1 MKQSSF
7 RLLPIS
13 LAISAALSTNYAISA
28 ESTQQNAEQD
38 VEIIQVRGIRSSLNE
53 AMSIKKDAASIQDS
67 IVAEDLGK
75 FPDQNVAESLQR
87 ITGVMIDRTNG
98 EGSKITVRGMGPQF
112 NSVKVNN
119 RTLATTE
126 QGREFDFQSLP
137 SELISGADVIKASR
151 ANIAEGSLGAYV
163 NVNTARPL
171 NSPGLHAAG
180 SVTLTDNDLAD
191 DMGTKLSAIVSNT
204 FLDDTFG
211 VLLGVSH
218 SKATNRIDAATTNRW
233 GNFFATDHGARDTSG
248 NLIVDRDINNDG
260 QIADGS
266 KNFLAADG
274 SILPNEREIV
284 RHPGRATYSLD
295 TEERERTSLNFTAQ
309 WQANEDIVHTFDLLH
324 SDLSRQ
330 SDSSGMQIPLQSN
343 GTWED
348 LVVSDN
354 FTVLEATKRGSK
366 IDGLPIQR
374 GQDSK
379 TLALG
384 LNSTY
389 YLGKWTIETDFAY
402 SKAESDP
409 RVNEMTFHYVNHSD
423 HGNDQTS
430 PFPDPFTNPDAAIQF
445 ARDYYA
451 GLTDY
456 KDEQIKG
463 ATTDTFTSADGTVV
477 NGDFITVNN
486 HGDILS
492 ITDTTIDYTD
502 PAAVRSWWTDIK
514 HNELEDTVK
523 EAKLDAQY
531 ELDSG
536 VMQSLDIGIAYT
548 DREKTNNL
556 FQVPQGCFDPNARV
570 GVPNVLTE
578 ESLGRALTAEEAKI
592 NDFINRNT
600 LETGNTCNDHDL
612 TDSLFSINNSN
623 FLADESGNFPRNFTL
638 INDIEAFK
646 AEMGQIRNQEVGS
659 ANDWTTEVARPT
671 ASVINT
677 EETLALYAQLNLE
690 GEAEYFGWSGNV
702 GLRYV
707 DTKTSSTGHTKFVQ
721 DIVFRSS
728 TVNDGTIVD
737 ITYDENQPRTFGTD
751 YSHVLP
757 SANFNF
763 NFNNGFYI
771 KTAAAKVI
779 TRPAIED
786 TGVNRTLPDS
796 TRLDQY
802 ITKRQNPELK
812 PYEATQ
818 FDLSFEYY
826 EDNGNAYSAGLFY
839 KDISTFVST
848 QSFKEDS
855 GYAFPDFNGNTQT
868 LFEEYSAPTNRS
880 GGTVE
885 GFELAALHFFDYLPG
900 WLSGFGIQANYTYTK
915 AEDKNSAREEAEAAA
930 LAGVTNVQLAGGG
943 LEGFSENAYNLIAFY
958 DNDGFQARL
967 AYNWRDNYLKHRQ
980 GPVSGANGMPQHVED
995 YGQFDFSTSYDINET
1010 LTIRAEAI
1018 NLTNENIIEYADIR
1032 ERVTLV
1038 QYSGRRF
1045 QVGVSAKF

>member
-1 MKQSSF
+1 MKHIGKF
-7 RLLPIS
+7 KALPLSI
-13 LAISAALSTNYAISA
+13 AVASALCSTYTIA
-28 ESTQQNAEQD
+28 QD
-38 VEIIQVRGIRSSLNE
+38 TSDEVEVIQVRGIKSSLNE
-53 AMSIKKDAASIQDS
+53 AMSLKQGAASIQDS
-67 IVAEDLGK
+67 IVAEDIGK

-87 ITGVMIDRTNG
+87 ISGVMIDRTNG

-112 NSVKVNN
+112 NAVKVNN

-126 QGREFDFQSLP
+126 QGREFDFQAIP

-171 NSPGLHAAG
+171 NTPGFHGVG
-180 SVTLTDNDLAD
+180 SFSLTNNDLAD
-191 DMGTKLSAIVSNT
+191 DMGSKLSAIASNT
-204 FLDDTFG
+204 FLDDTVG
-211 VLLGVSH
+211 LLIGVSH

-233 GNFFATDHGARDTSG
+233 GSFFATDHNARDTSG

-266 KNFLAADG
+266 NNFLAADG
-274 SILPNEREIV
+274 SVLPNEREIV

-295 TEERERTSLNFTAQ
+295 TEERERTSVNFTAQ
-309 WQANEDIVHTFDLLH
+309 WQANEDTVHTFDLLH
-324 SDLSRQ
+324 ADLSRQ
-330 SDSSGMQIPLQSN
+330 ADSSGMQIPLQSS

-354 FTVLEATKRGSK
+354 FTVLEATKRGTK
-366 IDGLPIQR
+366 LDGLPIQR

-389 YLGKWTIETDFAY
+389 YVGKWNIETDFSY

-409 RVNEMTFHYVNHSD
+409 RVNEMTFHYVNSSD
-423 HGNDQTS
+423 HGTNQTS
-430 PFPDPFTNPDAAIQF
+430 PFPNPYTDPDGAIQF

-456 KDEQIKG
+456 KDGLIKG
-463 ATTDTFTSADGTVV
+463 VTTDDFIDANGNLV

-502 PAAVRSWWTDIK
+502 PSAVRSWWTDIK
-514 HNELEDTVK
+514 HNELKDTVK
-523 EAKLDAQY
+523 EAKIDAKYDLDQ
-531 ELDSG
+531 G
-536 VMQSLDIGIAYT
+536 VMQSFKIGVAYT

-556 FQVPQGCFDPNARV
+556 FRVPQGCFDPNARV
-570 GVPNVLTE
+570 GAPNVLTE
-578 ESLGRALTAEEAKI
+578 ESLGRALTDEERTI
-592 NDFINRNT
+592 NGFINRNT
-600 LETGNTCNDHDL
+600 LEPGNTCNDHDL
-612 TDSLFSINNSN
+612 TDSLFSINNAN
-623 FLADESGNFPRNFTL
+623 FLADESGSFPRHFTL

-646 AEMGQIRNQEVGS
+646 AEMGNIRNQEVGS
-659 ANDWTTEVARPT
+659 TNDWTTETARPA
-671 ASVINT
+671 ASVINS

-690 GEAEYFGWSGNV
+690 GETDTFGWSGNV

-707 DTKTSSTGHTKFVQ
+707 DTKTSSTGHTKLVQ

-728 TVNDGTIVD
+728 TLNDGTIVD

-757 SANFNF
+757 SANFSF
-763 NFNNGFYI
+763 NFNNGFFI

-786 TGVNRTLPDS
+786 TGVNRSLPDS

-802 ITKRQNPELK
+802 ITSRKNPELK

-818 FDLSFEYY
+818 FDVSFEYY

-839 KDISTFVST
+839 KDIGTFIST
-848 QSFKEDS
+848 QNFRNDT
-855 GYAFPDFNGNTQT
+855 GYSFPDFNGNEQA
-868 LFEEYSAPTNRS
+868 LIEQYSAPGNRS
-880 GGTVE
+880 GGKVE

-900 WLSGFGIQANYTYTK
+900 WLSGFGVQANYTYTK
-915 AEDKNSAREEAEAAA
+915 AEDKNSAKEEAASAEAS
-930 LAGVTNVQLAGGG
+930 GITNVKLAGGG

-980 GPVSGANGMPQHVED
+980 GPVLGANGMPQHVED

-1010 LTIRAEAI
+1010 FTIRGEAI

-1038 QYSGRRF
+1038 QYTGRRF
-1045 QVGVSAKF
+1045 QVGITAKF